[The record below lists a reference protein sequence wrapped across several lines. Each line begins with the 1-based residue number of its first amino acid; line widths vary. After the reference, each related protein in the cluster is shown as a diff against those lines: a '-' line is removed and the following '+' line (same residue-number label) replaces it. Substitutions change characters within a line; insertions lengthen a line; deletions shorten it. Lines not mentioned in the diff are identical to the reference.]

1 MSVLYPNKTATAR
14 LLASEGAG
22 TTRGWLR
29 TPQPT
34 KASFTLELCRVESG
48 VGHLPVVGFMRQ
60 PAPGPACLWGE
71 LPFFLTKLL
80 QGHEDTG
87 RFRPSGAYLPVWDI
101 LCHNGIRLH
110 PSPISR
116 QRDEDPSIK
125 LPRVT

>member
-34 KASFTLELCRVESG
+34 NASFTLELCRVESS
-48 VGHLPVVGFMRQ
+48 VGHLPVVGFMKQ

-87 RFRPSGAYLPVWDI
+87 RFRPSGACLPSGTSSAAMESDYTLLLSHVSEMKT
-101 LCHNGIRLH
+101 LL
-110 PSPISR
+110 
-116 QRDEDPSIK
+116 
-125 LPRVT
+125 